1 MKGQMTVSIVK
12 YSDIEGPGFES
23 HLGHVMVRISDT
35 VTSSHSYIQQLRFYQ
50 SCHGALVQGK
60 ALLQNFILPLLRAL
74 QRSVADNFMFL
85 MRAVGL

>member
-1 MKGQMTVSIVK
+1 MKGQMTVSLVK
-12 YSDIEGPGFES
+12 YSDMGSPGFES
-23 HLGHVMVRISDT
+23 HLGHVMPKISNAI
-35 VTSSHSYIQQLRFYQ
+35 SGSHAYIQHLRFYQ

-60 ALLQNFILPLLRAL
+60 ALIQRFVLPLQRAL